1 MNGVDCKAVCRE
13 IDELDRDERPGVTIL
28 AHVKACAQCQAFYN
42 ERVRLREIVADLP
55 AVSAPADFDFRL
67 RAKLATAKSSPAAS
81 PRMFGFSIP
90 SVALATIALLVV
102 GGLSFRVLT
111 GSGSES
117 GVAVTETPRA
127 NEPTTT
133 QTPLTSPESV
143 RAVPPDIKLDDQ
155 TAETTAPTSKPNS
168 GLKSNG
174 AFAKAENRRRGSGRY
189 PVQQLVRRENP
200 LAGTETAS
208 MFPLEASEPLRVS
221 VDYAAGG
228 SRTISVPT
236 LSFGSQE
243 VVSRGGSPMMKTSA
257 RTVW

>member
-13 IDELDRDERPGVTIL
+13 IDELDRDERPGLTIL
-28 AHVKACAQCQAFYN
+28 AHVKSCVQCRTFYDD
-42 ERVRLREIVADLP
+42 RSRLRGLVAELP

-67 RAKLATAKSSPAAS
+67 RARLATAKSSPTS
-81 PRMFGFSIP
+81 PRMFGFSLP
-90 SVALATIALLVV
+90 SVALAIIALLVV
-102 GGLSFRVLT
+102 GGLSFRALT

-117 GVAVTETPRA
+117 PVAVTETSQA
-127 NEPTTT
+127 NEPTTA
-133 QTPLTSPESV
+133 QAPSTSPESV
-143 RAVPPDIKLDDQ
+143 TPSIKATDSI
-155 TAETTAPTSKPNS
+155 AETTALSSQPNAGVKPNP
-168 GLKSNG
+168 
-174 AFAKAENRRRGSGRY
+174 AAVKAENRRRGGRY
-189 PVQQLVRRENP
+189 PVQQFVRRENP

-221 VDYAAGG
+221 VDYATGG

-243 VVSRGGSPMMKTSA
+243 VVSRVGSPMMKTSA

>member
-13 IDELDRDERPGVTIL
+13 IDELDRDGRPGVTIL
-28 AHVKACAQCQAFYN
+28 AHVKACAQCQTFYN
-42 ERVRLREIVADLP
+42 DRIRLRELVAELP

-67 RAKLATAKSSPAAS
+67 RAKLATAKSSPATS
-81 PRMFGFSIP
+81 PLMFGFSIP

-102 GGLSFRVLT
+102 AGLSFRVLT

-117 GVAVTETPRA
+117 GVAVTETSRA
-127 NEPTTT
+127 NLPTTT
-133 QTPLTSPESV
+133 QTPESV
-143 RAVPPDIKLDDQ
+143 SSVTPDIKLTDS
-155 TAETTAPTSKPNS
+155 TSETTAPTSKPNS

-174 AFAKAENRRRGSGRY
+174 AGVKAENRRRGSGRY
-189 PVQQLVRRENP
+189 PAQQFVRRENP

>member
-13 IDELDRDERPGVTIL
+13 IDELDRDERPGVAIL
-28 AHVKACAQCQAFYN
+28 AHVKTCAQCRTFYSD
-42 ERVRLREIVADLP
+42 RFRLRELVAELP
-55 AVSAPADFDFRL
+55 AISAPADFDFRL
-67 RAKLATAKSSPAAS
+67 RARLATAKGSPVTS

-90 SVALATIALLVV
+90 SVALATIAVLV
-102 GGLSFRVLT
+102 GAGLSVRLLT
-111 GSGSES
+111 GSSGES
-117 GVAVTETPRA
+117 AVAVTETSRA
-127 NEPTTT
+127 NESATA
-133 QTPLTSPESV
+133 QTPSTSPES
-143 RAVPPDIKLDDQ
+143 ATPDIKAPGA
-155 TAETTAPTSKPNS
+155 TADTTAVSLQPNA
-168 GLKSNG
+168 GLKPDRAVKS
-174 AFAKAENRRRGSGRY
+174 ENRRRGNGRY
-189 PVQQLVRRENP
+189 PVQQFVKRENP

>member
-28 AHVKACAQCQAFYN
+28 AHVKSCAQCQSFYN
-42 ERVRLREIVADLP
+42 DRSRLRELVAELP
-55 AVSAPADFDFRL
+55 AISAPADFDFRL
-67 RAKLATAKSSPAAS
+67 RAKLATAKSSPITG

-90 SVALATIALLVV
+90 SVALATIALLLVA
-102 GGLSFRVLT
+102 GLSLRVWT
-111 GSGSES
+111 GNGSES
-117 GVAVTETPRA
+117 GVAVIETSRA

-133 QTPLTSPESV
+133 QAPSTSLESV
-143 RAVPPDIKLDDQ
+143 TPDIKATDSI
-155 TAETTAPTSKPNS
+155 AETTALGSKPNA
-168 GLKSNG
+168 GLNG
-174 AFAKAENRRRGSGRY
+174 NEVVVKAENRRRGSGRS
-189 PVQQLVRRENP
+189 PVQQFVRRENP
-200 LAGTETAS
+200 LAGSETAS
-208 MFPLEASEPLRVS
+208 VFPIEASEPLRVS

>member
-13 IDELDRDERPGVTIL
+13 IDELDRDGRPSVTIL
-28 AHVKACAQCQAFYN
+28 AHVKSCAQCRTFYN
-42 ERVRLREIVADLP
+42 DRSRLRELVAELP
-55 AVSAPADFDFRL
+55 AISAPADFDFRL
-67 RAKLATAKSSPAAS
+67 RAKLATAKSSPTS

-102 GGLSFRVLT
+102 GGLSFRALT
-111 GSGSES
+111 GSGSEPT
-117 GVAVTETPRA
+117 VAVTETSQV
-127 NEPTTT
+127 NETTT
-133 QTPLTSPESV
+133 AQAPSPSPESV
-143 RAVPPDIKLDDQ
+143 TPSTNIKATDS
-155 TAETTAPTSKPNS
+155 TAETTALDSQPSASVKPNTV
-168 GLKSNG
+168 
-174 AFAKAENRRRGSGRY
+174 AVKAENRRRGGGRY
-189 PVQQLVRRENP
+189 PVQQFVRRENP

-221 VDYAAGG
+221 VDYATGG

-243 VVSRGGSPMMKTSA
+243 VVSRVGSPMMKTSA